1 MSDIYSIYKT
11 IYLNSNKS
19 SKKTIFSNSTNINS
33 YNKNYNFNLFKNIS
47 LIKPKSFLSQKK
59 TKKNNLLKQNIFD
72 KFKFFAGIKVKNRN
86 HKNNYYRYNI
96 IWSPNNKSNYI
107 RKRLMLTNNS
117 NSISLSKASNDKK
130 IRKKINN
137 ENKVLQGYKK
147 EKNKLTNLIEKQKI
161 EIEKLKNKN
170 KIYNQQYLLLKKENK
185 DLNKKVENYNNN
197 QEQLIL
203 LIKIIQSCGIDI
215 DKLIDD
221 YNNNINNYD
230 INENSSNKCNESLSD
245 LDINVESNSFIPI
258 TIEKTRE
265 TKNIKIKVPKLNFD
279 KINKNIKNN
288 NCNINYNKRHK
299 KSN

>member
-1 MSDIYSIYKT
+1 
-11 IYLNSNKS
+11 
-19 SKKTIFSNSTNINS
+19 
-33 YNKNYNFNLFKNIS
+33 
-47 LIKPKSFLSQKK
+47 
-59 TKKNNLLKQNIFD
+59 
-72 KFKFFAGIKVKNRN
+72 
-86 HKNNYYRYNI
+86 
-96 IWSPNNKSNYI
+96 
-107 RKRLMLTNNS
+107 MLTNNS

-147 EKNKLTNLIEKQKI
+147 EKNKLTNLIEKQKT

>member
-19 SKKTIFSNSTNINS
+19 SKKTIFSKSTNINS

-137 ENKVLQGYKK
+137 ENKVLQGNKK
-147 EKNKLTNLIEKQKI
+147 KKNKLTNLIEKQKT